1 MPVFSAESCTA
12 GEQILGYKYFPR
24 LMVSLIEDSAAYSWT
39 QSYSVLNS
47 FS

>member
-12 GEQILGYKYFPR
+12 GEQILGYKYFPQ
-24 LMVSLIEDSAAYSWT
+24 LMVSLIEDSAAYGWT